1 MKLLSSDRMRCRS
14 SISSAIMEAS
24 FCKERFV
31 MFCCPEQR
39 NAFELTQHQDQ
50 RYLRLAAYSAFLI
63 TFLLIICRVAAY
75 AFSQSLAIKAAV
87 LDSIKDCIVSSLN
100 ACLILKSIQPAN
112 ASFPF
117 GYGKVE
123 ALAALAQ
130 SVFLF
135 VTGGWIT
142 YDAVSDI
149 LHHEHSVTQ
158 SSVAVASLVISIV
171 LALILALIQAHVAR
185 KTKSLAV
192 LADSVHYRTDVI
204 LNIGVIICL
213 FISFKSAWFD
223 VVLGFC
229 ISIYLII
236 IAWQVGRKA
245 FLILMD
251 HSLSKKDEDV
261 IRAIAQASGADVQ
274 ALRTHSSGR
283 GEFITLELKE
293 KSSDTV
299 KQVQAKHLE
308 IEQKLHQQF
317 PRSFIVI
324 GLTRPEA

>member
-1 MKLLSSDRMRCRS
+1 
-14 SISSAIMEAS
+14 
-24 FCKERFV
+24 

-39 NAFELTQHQDQ
+39 HAFELTQVQDQ
-50 RYLRLAAYSAFLI
+50 RRLRFAAYSAFII
-63 TFLLIICRVAAY
+63 TFLLVVCRVAAY

-87 LDSIKDCIVSSLN
+87 LDSVKDCIVSSLN

-112 ASFPF
+112 AAFPF

-123 ALAALAQ
+123 ALAACAQ

-135 VTGGWIT
+135 ITGGWIA
-142 YDAVSDI
+142 YDAICDI
-149 LHHEHSVTQ
+149 VHHSHSVTP
-158 SSVAVASLVISIV
+158 SRVAVASLVISIV
-171 LALILALIQAHVAR
+171 LALVLTLIQAYVAR

-192 LADSVHYRTDVI
+192 LADSVHYRSDVI

-223 VVLGFC
+223 VILGIC
-229 ISIYLII
+229 ISVYLIVT
-236 IAWQVGRKA
+236 AWNVGRKA

-251 HSLSKKDEDV
+251 HSLPKKDEEI
-261 IRAIAQASGADVQ
+261 IRAIAAASGGDVQ

-283 GEFITLELKE
+283 GEFITLELRE
-293 KSSDTV
+293 QPGDTV
-299 KQVQAKHLE
+299 EQVQAKHFA

-317 PRSFIVI
+317 PRSFIII
-324 GLTRPEA
+324 GLIRPEA